1 MLITSLLAFFDG
13 STWQNMFL
21 LEPDQVTWAEK
32 IIRPVIV
39 YIALIVLLRIV
50 GKRELA
56 QLNPLDLVV
65 ILSLSNTVQ
74 NAIIGNDTSLVGGL
88 VGAAALLGIN
98 SLIAYFKF
106 RNSKIETVI
115 EGKPVTI
122 IDSGKIDHKEMSR
135 ELMTESDIDII
146 AHENGLDDRHDIDR
160 LVLDPNGTFLV
171 EGKGEIKDARFKREV
186 LEKIDNLTKQLNELN
201 ANLGKAG

>member
-1 MLITSLLAFFDG
+1 MFLVSFVSFLAG
-13 STWQNMFL
+13 SSWENMFF

-32 IIRPVIV
+32 IIRPVVV
-39 YIALIVLLRIV
+39 YVALIVLLRIV

-88 VGAAALLGIN
+88 AGAAALLGIN
-98 SLIAYFKF
+98 SLFAYIKF
-106 RNSKIETVI
+106 RSRAAESLL
-115 EGKPVTI
+115 EGKPVKI
-122 IDSGKIDHKEMSR
+122 IAKGKLDEAQMRR
-135 ELMTESDIDII
+135 ELMTEVDIDII
-146 AHENGLDDRHDIDR
+146 AHENGLDDRHDIDH

-186 LEKIDNLTKQLNELN
+186 LDKIEQISKQLNDLN
-201 ANLGKAG
+201 AALKQTS